1 MKHIVIVSVLLSV
14 LTPILFAAD
23 KIDIKADK
31 LDYDEVTKSVFARG
45 NVEISSGS
53 FKMTGQK
60 MDINL
65 DKQFA
70 LAEDS
75 VSIKDG
81 NSLILGDKC
90 EYYYS
95 QSTGNIYNAY
105 GYYYP
110 WGFKGD
116 KIFKSDQ
123 DLYMG
128 KSDFTTCN
136 AKHPHYYMRVKSA
149 TLKPNKEL
157 VARNAV
163 LVIHGIPIFYY
174 PVYTYSMGERANSLE
189 IYPGYNTYDGI
200 QIKTVYGFPV
210 SKYTYSKL
218 YIDLFQTQGIGTGL
232 EYNYNNPDKLKGSSY
247 LYHIKE
253 EKTQRERY
261 TFRSSHWQ
269 KLSGTWSL
277 QGNLNYQ
284 SDEHFN
290 QFYFGDNWNRL
301 TSDFRSDIAFTKQ
314 TTKTSLQFS
323 SSRHDVFDPNLNSFV
338 LDEYNAPR
346 MDFTVFQF
354 KPKYSP
360 LYTGF
365 STNLYRNY
373 SRSVGT
379 VTWNSSSDFYVT
391 RQFPVSI
398 RTTITPKIGIIE
410 NWKLIMDTQTFITNY
425 YSALSLRQR
434 INWFTYMEF
443 THNYRNRS
451 IINSQEID
459 SSANDFGIESNN
471 IAAMLYISQVSSRY
485 LRMSTSY
492 DLKEFRINNYTNNLS
507 RYSPLITE
515 IGTPL
520 SRKINLYFNHQFNIE
535 SSSTTSYQTEITYV
549 HSSRSSYS
557 MGLYYVHTST
567 NGVQLNNQFSF
578 WITDK
583 WQIILNLIGMVN
595 NNQYTIKDEGLKIYR
610 DLHCWETSVTYN
622 KRGEVEEY
630 FFNIG
635 LKIAAPAETKKGL
648 YDTKLENEFYPWR

>member
-1 MKHIVIVSVLLSV
+1 MRKLGIISVLLSI
-14 LTPILFAAD
+14 LTAGLFADD
-23 KIDIKADK
+23 KVNIKADK
-31 LDYDEVTKSVFARG
+31 LDYDESTKNIFARG
-45 NVEISSGS
+45 NVEISSGN
-53 FKMTGQK
+53 FKMSGKK

-65 DKQFA
+65 DRQFA
-70 LAEDS
+70 LAEGS

-81 NSLILGDKC
+81 DSLILGSKC
-90 EYYYS
+90 EYNYS
-95 QSTGNIYNAY
+95 QSTGNIYDAY

-116 KIFKSDQ
+116 KIFKSNQ
-123 DLYMG
+123 DLYLG

-136 AKHPHYYMRVKSA
+136 AKVPHYHLRVKSA
-149 TLKPNKEL
+149 SLKPNKEM
-157 VARNAV
+157 VAKNVVLKIRN
-163 LVIHGIPIFYY
+163 IPVFYY
-174 PVYTYSMGERANSLE
+174 PAYAYSMSERVNSLE

-218 YIDLFQTQGIGTGL
+218 CVDLFQNQGIGTGL
-232 EYNYNNPDKLKGSSY
+232 EYNYNNPDKVKGSTY

-253 EKTQRERY
+253 DKNMRERY
-261 TFRSSHWQ
+261 TVRSSHWE
-269 KLSGTWSL
+269 KLSKTWSL

-284 SDEHFN
+284 SDEYFN
-290 QFYFGDNWNRL
+290 QFYFGENWNRL
-301 TSDFRSDIAFTKQ
+301 TSDFRSDIALTKQ
-314 TTKTSLQFS
+314 TSLTNFQIS
-323 SSRHDVFDPNLNSFV
+323 SNRRDVFDPAAKSFV
-338 LDEYNAPR
+338 LDEYDAPK

-360 LYTGF
+360 LYAGF

-373 SRSVGT
+373 SSKAGT
-379 VTWNSSSDFYVT
+379 VTWNSSSDFYLT
-391 RQFPVSI
+391 RQFPVSL
-398 RTTITPKIGIIE
+398 RTTITPKIGAIE
-410 NWKLIMDTQTFITNY
+410 TWRLLLDTQTFITNY

-443 THNYRNRS
+443 THNYKNRS

-459 SSANDFGIESNN
+459 TFANDYGIEGNN
-471 IAAMLYISQVSSRY
+471 IAAMLYVSQISSRY

-492 DLKEFRINNYTNNLS
+492 DFREFKTPGYTNNLA

-515 IGTPL
+515 IGTLL
-520 SRKINLYFNHQFNIE
+520 SRKVSIYLNHQFNIE
-535 SSSTTSYQTEITYV
+535 SSSTTSYQTEVTFTP
-549 HSSRSSYS
+549 SARASYS
-557 MGLYYVHTST
+557 MGLYYVQTST

-578 WITDK
+578 WIGNK
-583 WQIILNLIGMVN
+583 WFINLTLIGMVN
-595 NNQYTIKDEGLKIYR
+595 NSQYTIKDEGLKIYR

-635 LKIAAPAETKKGL
+635 LKIASRARQGL
-648 YDTKLENEFYPWR
+648 YDEKLENEFYPWR